1 VCLILSATLLSHIER
16 REENNK
22 FLPLLKITRLKN
34 QKLQVKVKKCAAP
47 LTLYSSNGQAI
58 PERDLKMRGQLL
70 WCLRISLRI
79 AESPYKQLR
88 NFANSRHCLRRMRYR
103 KEKKKA
109 REREKCRFCLLGFG
123 EHGRFSRGAA
133 VAEIS

>member
-1 VCLILSATLLSHIER
+1 
-16 REENNK
+16 
-22 FLPLLKITRLKN
+22 
-34 QKLQVKVKKCAAP
+34 
-47 LTLYSSNGQAI
+47 
-58 PERDLKMRGQLL
+58 MRGQLL